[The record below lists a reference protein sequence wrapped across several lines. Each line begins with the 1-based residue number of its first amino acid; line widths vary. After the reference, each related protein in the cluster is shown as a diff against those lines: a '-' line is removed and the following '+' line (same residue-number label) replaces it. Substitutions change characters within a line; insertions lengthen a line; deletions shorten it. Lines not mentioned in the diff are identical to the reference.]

1 MVDAPEGVLG
11 IEWID
16 GKSVRFLLGGGA
28 EGEEEEEGDVDDDFA
43 EDFAETEEDPLQEFS
58 ITQGE
63 PLTAWCIKK
72 LSYPLRRFRH
82 GVDRDRDR

>member
-28 EGEEEEEGDVDDDFA
+28 EGEEDGEEDGESA
-43 EDFAETEEDPLQEFS
+43 EDTVETEEDPLKEFNIS
-58 ITQGE
+58 QGK
-63 PLTAWCIKK
+63 PLTT
-72 LSYPLRRFRH
+72 
-82 GVDRDRDR
+82 